1 MRKEKQQELL
11 KLIAE
16 NERIV
21 YKVSN
26 TYCSDKND
34 RQDLAQEIIYN
45 LLKSYHSF
53 DDQYKFSTW
62 MYRVALNVA
71 ISFYRK
77 NKTGKKLK
85 VLKRIFK
92 LKNTLISFIY
102 FDERIF
108 FEVLA

>member
-1 MRKEKQQELL
+1 
-11 KLIAE
+11 
-16 NERIV
+16 
-21 YKVSN
+21 
-26 TYCSDKND
+26 
-34 RQDLAQEIIYN
+34 
-45 LLKSYHSF
+45 
-53 DDQYKFSTW
+53 